1 MEWPQNV
8 FNKSRP
14 KGFLSATAKVASITV
29 TFLFHIILY
38 PTVLAFDVHVFL
50 TSSSSF
56 LGFNMNQFNEL
67 LPGGLLPQSIGRCT
81 STADIKGSNPV
92 QA

>member
-14 KGFLSATAKVASITV
+14 KGFLSATAKDASV
-29 TFLFHIILY
+29 TATFY
-38 PTVLAFDVHVFL
+38 PTVLAFDVHIFL

-56 LGFNMNQFNEL
+56 LGFNTNQFNDL
-67 LPGGLLPQSIGRCT
+67 LPGGSLPQSIGRCT
-81 STADIKGSNPV
+81 SIAEVKG
-92 QA
+92 